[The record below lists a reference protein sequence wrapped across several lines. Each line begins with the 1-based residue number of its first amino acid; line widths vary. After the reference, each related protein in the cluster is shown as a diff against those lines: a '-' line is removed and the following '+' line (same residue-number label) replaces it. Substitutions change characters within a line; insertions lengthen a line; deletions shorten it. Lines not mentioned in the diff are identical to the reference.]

1 MKIKVSIN
9 RLILFLLMCTLL
21 IPGTNWRMY
30 YLLAVFYIF
39 IISRKTISDISV
51 LAVGKYKSIYIITF
65 VGSYLI
71 HYYSGS
77 LLGIFSFLC
86 IFLIPRIIVVKCT
99 KSYDDIEWL
108 LDITVYIFMIHAI
121 LGIYE
126 GFTEKN
132 IFDAFLHRQIIY
144 GGANS
149 YRGSLFRS
157 HGIFSVSINNGMFMC
172 MGWVLSLYKL
182 VKNNRL
188 KYLIPLLLIGIDLF
202 LIFSRMVLII
212 AVFSAIMILLLLKPK
227 KLTKYLLLGGG
238 VLFAIWNFASDE
250 FQVSILE
257 FANKYFKPLLDEL
270 INFDSSQTINW
281 GGSGERL
288 ALWGWV
294 WEFVKGNALF
304 GIGFESQFSHVF
316 FANGFW
322 KTKVSVEV
330 QWLYILLQ
338 KGFFG
343 LLGFV
348 AYEWY
353 CLRETF
359 RAFRN
364 DLHERPNIPIVFF
377 IMAAGYF
384 LNLFTCAAFE
394 DLEFFY
400 VLFAIVEGYTELSL
414 GMEKDEPKE
423 KHYQIRI
430 SPIFLNSDQKE

>member
-1 MKIKVSIN
+1 MILTTLQSTTGTVIVGGATVSTISVGGN
-9 RLILFLLMCTLL
+9 PIVKN
-21 IPGTNWRMY
+21 GDD
-30 YLLAVFYIF
+30 F
-39 IISRKTISDISV
+39 IIDTKAARRDLTSSLVLTGATIAANTLSGLSAKAAEVNDTKAYIESLSDEE
-51 LAVGKYKSIYIITF
+51 LAR
-65 VGSYLI
+65 LCD
-71 HYYSGS
+71 
-77 LLGIFSFLC
+77 LGDQELTS
-86 IFLIPRIIVVKCT
+86 
-99 KSYDDIEWL
+99 S
-108 LDITVYIFMIHAI
+108 
-121 LGIYE
+121 
-126 GFTEKN
+126 
-132 IFDAFLHRQIIY
+132 
-144 GGANS
+144 
-149 YRGSLFRS
+149 
-157 HGIFSVSINNGMFMC
+157 
-172 MGWVLSLYKL
+172 
-182 VKNNRL
+182 
-188 KYLIPLLLIGIDLF
+188 
-202 LIFSRMVLII
+202 
-212 AVFSAIMILLLLKPK
+212 PK

-238 VLFAIWNFASDE
+238 VLFAIWNFSSDE

-377 IMAAGYF
+377 VMAAGYF